1 MQGSVELTHIEILVI
16 KRMLIA
22 VYVSKL
28 LQSTVREWV
37 IFKLQ

>member
-1 MQGSVELTHIEILVI
+1 MEGSVELNIEILVI
-16 KRMLIA
+16 KMMLLA
-22 VYVSKL
+22 VYVLKL